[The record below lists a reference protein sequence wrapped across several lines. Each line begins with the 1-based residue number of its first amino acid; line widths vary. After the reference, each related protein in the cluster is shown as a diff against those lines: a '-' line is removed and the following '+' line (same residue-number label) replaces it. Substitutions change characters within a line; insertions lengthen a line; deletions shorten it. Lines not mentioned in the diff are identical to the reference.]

1 MIAAAL
7 VLAAAATTG
16 VAPVAAAPPTAAPP
30 VDRYPKAAAAYLV
43 AIDGR
48 IVWAG
53 RPDEARPPASLTKMM
68 TALVLL
74 EGDWKPEAPVIIS
87 RAAAAQTGS
96 HAGLRAGEIVAAGD
110 LLTLMLVA
118 SANDACVALAE
129 GAAGSV
135 PAFVAAMNAR
145 AAALGLA
152 ATHFANPCGHDAPDQ
167 RSSARDLLAL
177 AERALTHPGF
187 ARAVAL
193 ESADVK
199 TAGGRRIT
207 LPSGNHLLGSS
218 PGVIGVKTGW
228 TPAAGKCLV
237 VLAERAGV
245 RVLIVLLDAAD
256 RWWTAAAL
264 VEEAFDAAARTR

>member
-1 MIAAAL
+1 LIAAAL
-7 VLAAAATTG
+7 VLAA
-16 VAPVAAAPPTAAPP
+16 VAAPP
-30 VDRYPKAAAAYLV
+30 VAAPPLDRFPKAAAAYLV
-43 AIDGR
+43 SIDGR
-48 IVWAG
+48 VVWAG
-53 RPDEARPPASLTKMM
+53 RPDEARPPASLTKIM

-74 EGDWKPEAPVIIS
+74 EGDWKPQAPITIS
-87 RAAAAQTGS
+87 RAAAAETGS
-96 HAGLRAGEIVAAGD
+96 RAGLRAGETLAAGD

-129 GAAGSV
+129 SAAGSV

-145 AAALGLA
+145 AASLGLA
-152 ATHFANPCGHDAPDQ
+152 ATRFANPCGHDAPDQ

-177 AERALTHPGF
+177 AERALTRPEF

-193 ESADVK
+193 ASAEV
-199 TAGGRRIT
+199 TTEGGRRLA
-207 LPSGNHLLGSS
+207 LPTGNHLLGSS
-218 PGVIGVKTGW
+218 PGVVGVKTGW

-264 VEEAFDAAARTR
+264 VEEAFDAAARPR